1 MTKKLRLMQAAATAL
16 WGPQYRSEMARQLGV
31 QLRTAMSWDRAER
44 PVPDIMLARL
54 SKLLQMRQLEISK
67 VLENMPKVSS

>member
-31 QLRTAMSWDRAER
+31 HLRTAMRWNRAES
-44 PVPDIMLARL
+44 PVPDAILARL
-54 SKLLQMRQLEISK
+54 SKLLMLRRVEIDKVMEQL
-67 VLENMPKVSS
+67 PKVSS